1 MKYRAWSF
9 KDKPPPPK
17 SGLAA
22 SFGNAR
28 ETENGP
34 MMRMIGIVG
43 ALLLGV
49 GAVMAQQDV
58 AVQQQNQMKT
68 QGKSMYGLFAK
79 VIKGET
85 PYDQAAID
93 AAMTELAATVTK
105 IPVVFTP
112 NPKEDVANA
121 TFGSSQK
128 IWQNKADFDAKV
140 PPVVKAIADV
150 KGKIKDTASLKVA
163 FDSIQAKCTDCH
175 ETYRVK
181 LK

>member
-1 MKYRAWSF
+1 MKRILLTAAV
-9 KDKPPPPK
+9 
-17 SGLAA
+17 LA
-22 SFGNAR
+22 
-28 ETENGP
+28 
-34 MMRMIGIVG
+34 
-43 ALLLGV
+43 LGV
-49 GAVMAQQDV
+49 SAVMAQQDV

-68 QGKSMYGLFAK
+68 QGKSMYGLFLK

-93 AAMTELAATVTK
+93 AAMAELEASVVK
-105 IPVVFTP
+105 IPVVFTQ

-140 PPVVKAIADV
+140 PPVSKAIADV
-150 KGKIKDTASLKVA
+150 KSTVKDAATLKVA
-163 FDSIQAKCTDCH
+163 FDTIQAKCTSCH
-175 ETYRVK
+175 DDFRVK